1 MNFLRT
7 LTVIAAASLISGCAE
22 RGYYSTTGRPVSGR
36 YYSQVDLDRSL
47 ETSIRANLN
56 QYGNLSSAAANV
68 AISAQ
73 NGTVTLS
80 GPVRNEQDRQMIDT
94 VARNTSGVTSV
105 IDQMQPGLAPTSSY
119 GLPPRVY
126 VEPPV
131 DVRTPLQSEP
141 IISSG
146 PGLRIQP
153 ATEGDRWMAQNVA
166 DAFRSGAVPL
176 SASDNIT
183 ATVRNNVVYLQGLV
197 NSEGQRQAIRS
208 AVEHLSGV
216 AAVYDQLQVK

>member
-7 LTVIAAASLISGCAE
+7 LTVTAGIALLSGCAE
-22 RGYYSTTGRPVSGR
+22 RGYYSTTGHH
-36 YYSQVDLDRSL
+36 YYNQVDLDRSL
-47 ETSIRANLN
+47 ETAVRANLN
-56 QYGNLSSAAANV
+56 QYGNLSTAAASV
-68 AISAQ
+68 VISAQ
-73 NGTVTLS
+73 NGAVTLS

-105 IDQMQPGLAPTSSY
+105 IDQMQPGGLAPTSTY
-119 GLPPRVY
+119 GAPPRVY
-126 VEPPV
+126 VVPPV
-131 DVRTPLQSEP
+131 EVRTPLQSQT

-153 ATEGDRWMAQNVA
+153 ATEGDRWMSQNIA

-176 SASDNIT
+176 NASDNIT
-183 ATVRNNVVYLQGLV
+183 ATVRDNVVYLQGLV
-197 NSEGQRQAIRS
+197 TSEGQRQAIRS
-208 AVEHLSGV
+208 AVEHINGV